1 MKITTDLVKTLREK
15 TNAGMMN
22 CKEALKESGGNLEK
36 ATELL
41 RKKGLSL
48 AAKKAGRETKE
59 GIIGSY
65 IHTGSKIGILVEV
78 NCETDFVAKNTIFK
92 NFVKDLTLQIA
103 SANPLYISQDEIP
116 PEIIEKEKEIYRAQI
131 KGKPDNVA
139 EKITAGKL
147 QKWFSEV
154 CLLDQIFVKPP
165 NDTTINDLLKSKIAE
180 LGENITIRR
189 FTRYHLGEEPFKG
202 HVKA

>member
-1 MKITTDLVKTLREK
+1 MNITTDLVKKLREK

-41 RKKGLSL
+41 RKKGLSV

-65 IHTGSKIGILVEV
+65 IHTGSKIGVLVEV

-92 NFVKDLTLQIA
+92 DFVKDLTLQIA

-154 CLLDQIFVKPP
+154 CLLDQVFVKPP
-165 NDTTINDLLKSKIAE
+165 NDTSIKDLLTSKIAS